1 MAGIGPSDSVARMI
15 IRPRIVPFLL
25 SLIAGRSAFAQV
37 DVTPVQPVLP
47 AAPPA
52 DPDPAGYL
60 SRVTGRKPSPVWTQD
75 RNFST
80 TRFWL
85 LDPGSVALETW
96 AWARVYPNG
105 PDGAADPASIRFF
118 QEVSWGVAP
127 HLQIDLYGE
136 FHLDA
141 QTDVTTG
148 KDNASR
154 YLSYEGWRAE
164 LRIAIPSHYG
174 QIPLNPV
181 LYLEWM
187 SFPHDPNRAEAR
199 LLLGGQVTSWLFLA
213 ANPYFE
219 LNVTTTDKSFG
230 KDAMGN
236 DVTKP
241 VYLMDA
247 EVGTTLA
254 AGFRI
259 TDWFNLSLQ
268 AKIGGDMLGDEN
280 NRLHFVCW
288 AGPGFIVKP
297 LPAKYQQYLK
307 IIGTALFLIPGSDVN
322 GGAGRGHDLPQ
333 QYEPTLIISSQ
344 IL

>member
-1 MAGIGPSDSVARMI
+1 MTTLRVSLVLIGVSI
-15 IRPRIVPFLL
+15 HC
-25 SLIAGRSAFAQV
+25 SAFAQV
-37 DVTPVQPVLP
+37 DVTPTQPVLP
-47 AAPPA
+47 APPAAATTPPAPA
-52 DPDPAGYL
+52 DPSTDNNGYL
-60 SRVTGRKPSPVWTQD
+60 SRVTGHKPSPVWTQD

-96 AWARVYPNG
+96 AWARVYPKGPNG
-105 PDGAADPASIRFF
+105 SDPDPASIRFF
-118 QEVSWGVAP
+118 QEVEWGIAP

-148 KDNASR
+148 KENASR
-154 YLSYEGWRAE
+154 YLSFESWRAE
-164 LRIAIPSHYG
+164 LRIAIPNYYG

-181 LYLEWM
+181 IYLEWI
-187 SFPHDPNRAEAR
+187 SPTHDPSRAEAR

-219 LNVTTTDKSFG
+219 LNVGTTDKSFG
-230 KDAMGN
+230 KDAMGA
-236 DVTKP
+236 DITKP

-280 NRLHFVCW
+280 NRLHFVFW
-288 AGPGFIVKP
+288 AGPGFIIKP

-322 GGAGRGHDLPQ
+322 GGEGRGYDLPQ
-333 QYEPTLIISSQ
+333 QYEPTLIISTQ
-344 IL
+344 LL